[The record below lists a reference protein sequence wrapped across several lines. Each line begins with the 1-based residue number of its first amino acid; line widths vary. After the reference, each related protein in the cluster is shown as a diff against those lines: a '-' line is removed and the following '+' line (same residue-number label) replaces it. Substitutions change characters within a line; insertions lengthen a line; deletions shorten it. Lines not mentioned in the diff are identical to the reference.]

1 MTAEIILRLT
11 NLGIDPN
18 QTSIEIFDNLLDLCE
33 FLWEESEITEI
44 QRFERELNRIIKPTN

>member
-1 MTAEIILRLT
+1 MTAEIILRLA

-33 FLWEESEITEI
+33 FLYEESEKTEL